1 MGLQLAAST
10 LFGGDIGN
18 SSATAPTYIL
28 ESLVPGF
35 GTARTLIWSWSGID
49 ITYIVTWCL
58 LLVGLER
65 GGRYVW

>member
-1 MGLQLAAST
+1 MGLQLATSA
-10 LFGGDIGN
+10 LFSGAGDSN
-18 SSATAPTYIL
+18 STAPTYIL

-35 GTARTLIWSWSGID
+35 GTARTLIWSYTGID

-58 LLVGLER
+58 LLVFLER